1 MHIKPLHILLA
12 ALFLGS
18 CNDIAPNDRLI
29 EVPATAAKRK
39 VLVEE
44 ITGQRCS
51 NCPAAAE
58 ELARLQAQYGAD
70 SLIVVAIHGGKL
82 ALMPAT
88 NPKGLATTLGNSYAE
103 HWGYATSA
111 PNALVNRQR
120 AGSQKDGWAA
130 KIRTAF
136 EGESAMNLKLATTY
150 NAANRELQVSAT
162 AQALTKGIAGK
173 LQLWLVEDGIVA
185 LQQYP
190 DDVLKQDHVHNHVFR
205 ASLNGDWGESIS
217 LDANGEK
224 TFIHK
229 LKLPQG
235 VKADKA
241 AVVAFVYNDSGV
253 LQVESRKV
261 GI

>member
-1 MHIKPLHILLA
+1 MHIKPLHILLV

-44 ITGQRCS
+44 FTGQRCS
-51 NCPAAAE
+51 NCPAAAA

-103 HWGYATSA
+103 H
-111 PNALVNRQR
+111 
-120 AGSQKDGWAA
+120 WAA

-190 DDVLKQDHVHNHVFR
+190 EGVLKQDHIHNHVFR

>member
-44 ITGQRCS
+44 FTGQRCS
-51 NCPAAAE
+51 NCPAAAA

-150 NAANRELQVSAT
+150 NTATRELQVSAT
-162 AQALTKGIAGK
+162 APENCNCGSLRM
-173 LQLWLVEDGIVA
+173 
-185 LQQYP
+185 
-190 DDVLKQDHVHNHVFR
+190 VLSPCSSIPR
-205 ASLNGDWGESIS
+205 A
-217 LDANGEK
+217 
-224 TFIHK
+224 F
-229 LKLPQG
+229 
-235 VKADKA
+235 
-241 AVVAFVYNDSGV
+241 
-253 LQVESRKV
+253 
-261 GI
+261 

>member
-44 ITGQRCS
+44 FTGQRCS
-51 NCPAAAE
+51 NCPAAAA

-111 PNALVNRQR
+111 PNALVNRQC

-150 NAANRELQVSAT
+150 NTATRELQVSAT
-162 AQALTKGIAGK
+162 AQALAKGIAGK
-173 LQLWLVEDGIVA
+173 LQ
-185 LQQYP
+185 
-190 DDVLKQDHVHNHVFR
+190 VFR

-241 AVVAFVYNDSGV
+241 TVVAFVYNDSEV

>member
-44 ITGQRCS
+44 FTGQRCS

-120 AGSQKDGWAA
+120 AGSQKDGW
-130 KIRTAF
+130 
-136 EGESAMNLKLATTY
+136 SAMNLKLATTY
-150 NAANRELQVSAT
+150 NTANRELQVSAT

-253 LQVESRKV
+253 LQVESSKV